1 MNLENIRISLVFPA
15 YKEFSDTVSLP
26 ENKRHLGIIPPLSLA
41 YVAAI
46 LEKVNCKVQLID
58 ASALNLTKDQVIDEL
73 KKFNPDFLGFT
84 SSTIDFHNTL
94 EWIKYLKEKT
104 RLNVIIGGI
113 HLSVYPKETLAH
125 KEIDYGIIGEAEETL
140 PELLDSLA
148 NKKAL
153 DKVKGIC
160 YRDNDRI
167 IITEPRN
174 PIKNLDGCPFPARHL
189 LPNDRYYS
197 LISKEKNFT
206 AMLTS
211 RGCPFNCIFC
221 DNQTILYRCR
231 SPEDVVGEM
240 EECHNAYG
248 INEID
253 MFDGLFSVNPNRVIK
268 ICKEIKRRKLKLRW
282 SFRTRVDLVTEEM
295 LGELKEAGCVRIYYG
310 IESGDETILKNINKR
325 VDIDMIKK
333 VVSLT
338 KQKGIDTFGYFMIG
352 NPGENKDTIKKT
364 IGLMLTL
371 PLDYVQISPVFPPP
385 NTALYKVLKRQTG
398 KDYWAE
404 YTLSPD
410 KNNLPPRYG
419 TKLTDKQIKK
429 YVRECYLKFYLRCSY
444 ILKFIIKLRSWDEFA
459 RSAKALEN
467 MIFSFYFDN

>member
-1 MNLENIRISLVFPA
+1 
-15 YKEFSDTVSLP
+15 
-26 ENKRHLGIIPPLSLA
+26 
-41 YVAAI
+41 
-46 LEKVNCKVQLID
+46 
-58 ASALNLTKDQVIDEL
+58 
-73 KKFNPDFLGFT
+73 
-84 SSTIDFHNTL
+84 
-94 EWIKYLKEKT
+94 
-104 RLNVIIGGI
+104 
-113 HLSVYPKETLAH
+113 
-125 KEIDYGIIGEAEETL
+125 
-140 PELLDSLA
+140 
-148 NKKAL
+148 
-153 DKVKGIC
+153 
-160 YRDNDRI
+160 
-167 IITEPRN
+167 
-174 PIKNLDGCPFPARHL
+174 
-189 LPNDRYYS
+189 
-197 LISKEKNFT
+197 
-206 AMLTS
+206 
-211 RGCPFNCIFC
+211 
-221 DNQTILYRCR
+221 
-231 SPEDVVGEM
+231 
-240 EECHNAYG
+240 YG